1 MDQGGF
7 ARQDLDTERYLV
19 LCRISIKKKRLHWQ
33 LDISTTG
40 CIIIEGDG
48 RL

>member
-7 ARQDLDTERYLV
+7 ARQDLDTAKYLV
-19 LCRISIKKKRLHWQ
+19 LCRISINKEKLHRQ

-40 CIIIEGDG
+40 RIITEDDG